1 MAGEPGQCLDA
12 TNPYLMREPTQRMHE
27 WAVGANFFLKKEE
40 TFPGLLSRMEA
51 AELPRGLRLWAQ
63 RDFVGRL

>member
-1 MAGEPGQCLDA
+1 
-12 TNPYLMREPTQRMHE
+12 MHE